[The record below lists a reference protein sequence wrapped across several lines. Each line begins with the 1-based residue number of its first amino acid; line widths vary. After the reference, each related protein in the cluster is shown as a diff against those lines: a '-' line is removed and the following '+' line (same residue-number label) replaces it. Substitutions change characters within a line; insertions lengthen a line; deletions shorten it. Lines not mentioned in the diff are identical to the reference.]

1 MCIIIF
7 TNINKNQGKLTKIPA
22 QTYVSQPNCKRQAH
36 TVAPPMCALIGHC
49 WTEEPRTRAA
59 ISRIRWQSQGRSE
72 RGEGGAGDDVEGQCD
87 FTRQRESGWEKGE
100 WILDQEWRQETEECD
115 CVSASG
121 SATKPT
127 LWIKLNNY

>member
-100 WILDQEWRQETEECD
+100 
-115 CVSASG
+115 
-121 SATKPT
+121 
-127 LWIKLNNY
+127 